1 MNQLIHCINCD
12 EIFFRTPFDK
22 WPEYEFG
29 SPHSPESFQSIER
42 DDFQDF
48 LKNHRGHRLE
58 DLQIIDDSFVSEK
71 AYSEPI
77 KVSYFKA
84 TNGRERFVIKKYR
97 EKIDEPLRYQ
107 LFAGD
112 YYLKCISIKIQEKE
126 ITKQLE
132 SEFKKPPLS
141 QKKLNAFLKLF
152 RQVIEIIDINNLER
166 VAEESS
172 NPLEV
177 YYKLDDIS
185 LAYLLRNCRNI
196 FKGEEYINIEDFIH
210 RHKDD
215 GVLLLKATYHIQ
227 LSEKAKAEKKTIS
240 TQIPLEEKKILERK

>member
-12 EIFFRTPFDK
+12 EIFLKTPFDK
-22 WPEYEFG
+22 WPEYE
-29 SPHSPESFQSIER
+29 SYSNRSPESFRSIER

-48 LKNHRGHRLE
+48 MKNHRGHRLE

-84 TNGRERFVIKKYR
+84 TNGKEKFLIKKYR

-107 LFAGD
+107 LIAGD
-112 YYLKCISIKIQEKE
+112 YSLKCISIEIQHKE

-132 SEFKKPPLS
+132 AEFKTAPLS
-141 QKKLNAFLKLF
+141 QNKLSAFLTLF
-152 RQVIEIIDINNLER
+152 RQIFEIIDIKNLER

-177 YYKLDDIS
+177 YYKLDDVS
-185 LAYLLRNCRNI
+185 LAYLLRNCHNI
-196 FKGEEYINIEDFIH
+196 FKGKDINIEEFIH

-215 GVLLLKATYHIQ
+215 GVLLLKATYSIQ
-227 LSEKAKAEKKTIS
+227 ISEKAKPEKKAIS
-240 TQIPLEEKKILERK
+240 TQIPLEKKKILEKK